1 LRKQKRNAEEAEES
15 LKDVNSKVKNLN
27 EKLIILEAEK
37 KLSDESIPS
46 VTKEYIETLEKQ
58 VETQQREARLI
69 RDKNKE
75 FEDKVSRMTGAYQ
88 LSRKSVLR
96 FFDL

>member
-1 LRKQKRNAEEAEES
+1 MRKQKRNAEEAEES